1 MREEWRGRR
10 APPQQGK
17 GVAMRKELW
26 GWGVVC
32 LAVLCG
38 QVAGAEAKTESPVLR
53 LVTYNIHHAEGL
65 DKVVD
70 LDRIVAV
77 ILALS
82 PDVVCLQEVDRDLPR
97 TSKQDF
103 VALLSQKLGMPGYFS
118 ANYRFQGGEYGNATF
133 SRLPLISWSNE
144 ALPGGEGLEPRGRL
158 ETVFTWEGASLRVWN
173 THLGLKAEERER
185 QAAHILSHG
194 FLADTVFCGDMNE
207 NTLGKGMRQVLAA
220 LGEAPD
226 ARVCDDPSFPAGAPK
241 RRIDHVFAGGDFE
254 MTRCEVVRTE
264 TTAVASDHLP
274 IVAEIRRVAK

>member
-1 MREEWRGRR
+1 
-10 APPQQGK
+10 
-17 GVAMRKELW
+17 MRKELCA
-26 GWGVVC
+26 GLVVC
-32 LAVLCG
+32 LAALCAQAQG
-38 QVAGAEAKTESPVLR
+38 EATQTESPVLR

-77 ILALS
+77 ILSLQ

-97 TSKQDF
+97 TFNQDF

-144 ALPGGEGLEPRGRL
+144 ALPGGDGLEPRGRL
-158 ETVFTWEGASLRVWN
+158 ETVFSWDGGVLRVWN

-185 QAAHILSHG
+185 QAAHILADG
-194 FLADTVFCGDMNE
+194 FFPDTVFCGDMNE
-207 NTLGKGMRQVLAA
+207 NTLGKGMRQVLEA

-241 RRIDHVFAGGDFE
+241 RRIDHVFAGSDFE
-254 MTRCEVVRTE
+254 VTRCEVVRTE
-264 TTAVASDHLP
+264 TTVVASDHLP
-274 IVAEIRRVAK
+274 IVAEIRRVAR

>member
-1 MREEWRGRR
+1 M
-10 APPQQGK
+10 
-17 GVAMRKELW
+17 
-26 GWGVVC
+26 
-32 LAVLCG
+32 
-38 QVAGAEAKTESPVLR
+38 LR

-70 LDRIVAV
+70 LDRIAAV
-77 ILALS
+77 ILALN

-103 VALLSQKLGMPGYFS
+103 PALLSEKLGMPGYFS

-133 SRLPLISWSNE
+133 SKLPLVSWANE

-158 ETVFTWEGASLRVWN
+158 ETVFSWAGGTIRVWN

-185 QAAHILSHG
+185 QAAHILSG
-194 FLADTVFCGDMNE
+194 GIAPDTIFCGDMNE
-207 NTLGKGMRQVLAA
+207 NTLGKGMQQVLAA

-241 RRIDHVFAGGDFE
+241 RRIDHVFAGSDYE
-254 MTRCEVVRTE
+254 VIRCEVVRTE
-264 TTAVASDHLP
+264 VTRVASDHLP
-274 IVAEIRRVAK
+274 IVAELRRVAK